1 MARSSRLRIS
11 IFAVALA
18 GASAS
23 AQTPPPRITASDSAI
38 IARELA
44 AWDALQKNDSGA
56 AFRRIVGNSPT
67 VVIVGPGGIARLSAA
82 EMGRRITVNCDRRR
96 NPIDSA
102 RVDRLSRDVVLVSY
116 KVTVEG
122 RCGSDTAWTTT
133 RMYSMTVWAR
143 EGTRWRLRSQGY
155 TALGGFSR

>member
-1 MARSSRLRIS
+1 MARSPRLRIS
-11 IFAVALA
+11 MFALTLA
-18 GASAS
+18 GASAG
-23 AQTPPPRITASDSAI
+23 AQNPPARLSSSDSAI

-56 AFRRIVGNSPT
+56 AFRRVVGNSPA
-67 VVIVGPGGIARLSAA
+67 VAIVGPGGITRVSAA

-102 RVDRLSRDVVLVSY
+102 RVDRLSNDVVMLSY
-116 KVTVEG
+116 RVTVEG

-133 RMYSMTVWAR
+133 RMYSLTVWAR
-143 EGTRWRLRSQGY
+143 TGGRWRLVGQGY
-155 TALGGFSR
+155 TSQGGFSR